1 MDCLF
6 NVFQLTDV
14 FFFSNFCILYSRCEP
29 FNSFLVIEKHS
40 HIVYDYSGEKMY
52 RVSIKTEQYSFLA
65 PSPQNMFNYVTWQGL
80 IYVRSSKLRISLH
93 SEKGSEAIIDLE
105 ALSGF
110 TEFFLEI
117 QDNIVP
123 HRMAAFGLSLQ
134 PVMYNLLV
142 PSQVVLIVPRYVVS
156 NESGDAIAV
165 RQCFVE
171 VCHFFSNMYWYIH

>member
-1 MDCLF
+1 
-6 NVFQLTDV
+6 
-14 FFFSNFCILYSRCEP
+14 
-29 FNSFLVIEKHS
+29 
-40 HIVYDYSGEKMY
+40 
-52 RVSIKTEQYSFLA
+52 
-65 PSPQNMFNYVTWQGL
+65 
-80 IYVRSSKLRISLH
+80 
-93 SEKGSEAIIDLE
+93 LE

-134 PVMYNLLV
+134 PVMYNLPV

-171 VCHFFSNMYWYIH
+171 VCHFFSNMY